1 MFTLYDYIEVNRTSM
16 QTLAEGAMILS
27 FVSPVAD
34 ELLALKD
41 SVQTNVTT
49 SSEKSSPLDWISRSA
64 ISRSDSFLFV
74 KMPHDRRV
82 LSQSDPRL
90 LIPYHCS

>member
-1 MFTLYDYIEVNRTSM
+1 MLFCTPLNLERGRRLFTLYDYIEVNRTSM

-41 SVQTNVTT
+41 PVQTNVTT
-49 SSEKSSPLDWISRSA
+49 SSELSLLLD
-64 ISRSDSFLFV
+64 
-74 KMPHDRRV
+74 
-82 LSQSDPRL
+82 
-90 LIPYHCS
+90 